1 MEAFPFQN
9 VSYNWPPTPH
19 FLVACCRFQKKDWLL
34 CLGIFSFRYGKVSLT
49 MNHYWGT
56 NKCFFYISLI
66 PKLLFHTSRFQS
78 LLQHQCNSEQ
88 LKIQAAMWNV
98 HMLDRTHVPRCP
110 CRCCCCF
117 LICRCLVCDVLNHIA
132 FFQSFGCVYLKCLS
146 SVSSWETCRRK
157 SFNVK
162 GFQSERSTM
171 WIKGLQHERS
181 TVQWSCWKTE
191 LLTDAWYW
199 YCNVKGFEKA
209 AL

>member
-1 MEAFPFQN
+1 
-9 VSYNWPPTPH
+9 
-19 FLVACCRFQKKDWLL
+19 
-34 CLGIFSFRYGKVSLT
+34 

-146 SVSSWETCRRK
+146 SVSSWETCRQK
-157 SFNVK
+157 SFDVK

-181 TVQWSCWKTE
+181 TVK
-191 LLTDAWYW
+191 LLKRGNCSPKPACTPLHCIVEARHRKSSTRWNYSPKPACTFALLRCSSSSLTAPPL
-199 YCNVKGFEKA
+199 CNQRGGNP
-209 AL
+209 